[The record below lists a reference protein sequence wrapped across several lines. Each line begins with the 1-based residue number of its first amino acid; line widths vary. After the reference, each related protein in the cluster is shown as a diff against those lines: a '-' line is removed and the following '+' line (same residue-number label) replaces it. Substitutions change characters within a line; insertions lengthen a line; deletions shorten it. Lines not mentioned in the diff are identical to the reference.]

1 MEQNRGYVHAAAPF
15 LLSAGGQKNIGTG
28 NQMKKTEYTVREYFC
43 SWRLDAMEEEKKK
56 CYYRSMGNKRG
67 FERAAGLEADRRLM
81 ESYYPRRAGLLKAL
95 DTDECDRLEYEGSFI
110 YDEYPDRRNIERI
123 CREISSQAR
132 EYPELQAMEKK
143 EEGEAELLDEFI
155 GALFCQEI
163 HQRRCMR
170 KLLR

>member
-1 MEQNRGYVHAAAPF
+1 MEQNQGYVHAAAPF

-95 DTDECDRLEYEGSFI
+95 VADECDRLEYEGSFI
-110 YDEYPDRRNIERI
+110 YDEYPDKRNIERI
-123 CREISSQAR
+123 CREICSQAR
-132 EYPELQAMEKK
+132 DYPELRIMEKDQK
-143 EEGEAELLDEFI
+143 GEELLGDFI

-170 KLLR
+170 KLFR

>member
-1 MEQNRGYVHAAAPF
+1 
-15 LLSAGGQKNIGTG
+15 
-28 NQMKKTEYTVREYFC
+28 MKKTEYTVREYFC

-95 DTDECDRLEYEGSFI
+95 VTDECDRLEYEGSFI

-155 GALFCQEI
+155 GALICQEI

>member
-1 MEQNRGYVHAAAPF
+1 
-15 LLSAGGQKNIGTG
+15 
-28 NQMKKTEYTVREYFC
+28 
-43 SWRLDAMEEEKKK
+43 MEEEKKNL
-56 CYYRSMGNKRG
+56 YYRSMGNKRG
-67 FERAAGLEADRRLM
+67 FERAEELEADRRLM

-95 DTDECDRLEYEGSFI
+95 VADECDRLEYEGSFI